1 MRTKA
6 DVARELAA
14 AHSGCEDSVIRIVRL
29 TSEREDQDDEPIKL
43 LEVNVETVPSGV
55 MPVYFGP
62 TDDVPFASVV
72 VELTGSEYDALQAD
86 KLELP
91 DNWELGETLFERD
104 AGQ

>member
-1 MRTKA
+1 MKTKQDIA
-6 DVARELAA
+6 QELAA
-14 AHSGCEDSVIRIVRL
+14 AHSGSEDSVIRILRL

-62 TDDVPFASVV
+62 TDDVPFASVA
-72 VELTGSEYDALQAD
+72 VELTGSEYTALRANE
-86 KLELP
+86 LELP
-91 DNWELGETLFERD
+91 DNWKLGETLFERD